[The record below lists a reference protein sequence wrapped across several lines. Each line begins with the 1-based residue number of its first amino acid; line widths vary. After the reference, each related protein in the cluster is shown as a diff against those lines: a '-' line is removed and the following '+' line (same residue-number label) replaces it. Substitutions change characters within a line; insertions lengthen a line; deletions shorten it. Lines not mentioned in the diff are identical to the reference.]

1 MATIKDSADRKP
13 GRPFSN
19 FEGASLSREQ
29 IISKALEIVSDKGLD
44 GLTIQ
49 SLAKSLQV
57 SRAPIYAIFASRQTL
72 VEAVI
77 DKVLSE
83 INRTVTAEPQDWQG
97 RLRQGA
103 LNTFQIYRKYPGVG
117 PEMVRTGIP
126 DTEVGRYHA
135 RSLSKLLRKA
145 GVPKQ
150 LIPTFIFVYSSMI
163 AGAEM
168 EFTGQETRESEGSDR
183 PEARKRLNNRRGD
196 TLPLKQ
202 LNTETFADAVD
213 IMLLGMDAFI
223 ARHGE
228 RSEN

>member
-1 MATIKDSADRKP
+1 
-13 GRPFSN
+13 
-19 FEGASLSREQ
+19 
-29 IISKALEIVSDKGLD
+29 LD

-72 VEAVI
+72 VETVI

-83 INRTVTAEPQDWQG
+83 INRTATAEPQDWQD

-103 LNTFQIYRKYPGVG
+103 LSTFQIYRKYPGVG

-213 IMLLGMDAFI
+213 IMLLGIEAFI